1 MTILFIIAV
10 SLTVGCVVG
19 IFFGIILRNTKYK
32 KNREQQAIQL
42 KEQLK
47 RLNPY
52 INSVTFILLGI
63 GLIWTVYYLIL
74 GIVDTTQ
81 TEYATNVS
89 QLIVSVLTVFSIIVA
104 FFQFIKER

>member
-1 MTILFIIAV
+1 MTILFKVVLGLTIGCLVGIIAGV
-10 SLTVGCVVG
+10 T
-19 IFFGIILRNTKYK
+19 LRNTKYK
-32 KNREQQAIQL
+32 QNQETQPL
-42 KEQLK
+42 KELLSK
-47 RLNPY
+47 INPY

-74 GIVDTTQ
+74 GIVDTAQ

-104 FFQFIKER
+104 FYQFIRER

>member
-1 MTILFIIAV
+1 MTILFGIAIG
-10 SLTVGCVVG
+10 LTVGCFVG
-19 IFFGIILRNTKYK
+19 IILGIILRNTKYK
-32 KNREQQAIQL
+32 RDRAQNAQQL
-42 KEQLK
+42 KKLLQQI
-47 RLNPY
+47 NPY

-81 TEYATNVS
+81 TEFATNVS

-104 FFQFIKER
+104 FYQFIRER